1 MQAYAH
7 LSRFDPCFEFQM
19 LLFMEYMYKNSQPMI
34 KTPTTNNIMQTKMKM
49 KMKLNLKRSRIAEI
63 DSELESMRHTHTS
76 PEQ

>member
-1 MQAYAH
+1 
-7 LSRFDPCFEFQM
+7 M
-19 LLFMEYMYKNSQPMI
+19 LLFMEYIYENSQPMI

-49 KMKLNLKRSRIAEI
+49 KMKMKLNLNLKRSRIAEI